1 MSIEFKQDTDIYN
14 TTKTEFNPKDFDNND
29 SNFENINV
37 NKTAVLKTLVLKS
50 PITYNNNKLLTYG
63 INDIGYI
70 QTTTNNTVYQI
81 TSNTLTQLFTFTPI
95 TFGIWNVYV
104 QFAINT
110 SSANTVGYRDFTVVL
125 GSAPT
130 NYLFRAFDR
139 TGTSFSGA
147 ATVLL
152 SCQYNFL
159 YVAETLEEILF
170 KISIIYSGTGTITIN
185 NVSLTPYVKAIR
197 IA

>member
-14 TTKTEFNPKDFDNND
+14 ITKTEYNPKDFDNND
-29 SNFENINV
+29 SNFENLYV

-95 TFGIWNVYV
+95 TYGIWNVFV
-104 QFAINT
+104 QFSINT
-110 SSANTVGYRDFTVVL
+110 VGGNTIGYRDFTVLL

-130 NYLFRAFDR
+130 NYIFRAYDR

-147 ATVLL
+147 NTVLL
-152 SCQYNFL
+152 SCEYNFL
-159 YVAETLEEILF
+159 YTAQTLEEILF
-170 KISIIYSGTGTITIN
+170 KISIIYSGTGTININ
-185 NVSLTPYVKAIR
+185 NVSLSPYVKAIR

>member
-29 SNFENINV
+29 SNFENLNV
-37 NKTAVLKTLVLKS
+37 NKTAVLKTLVLKN

-81 TSNTLTQLFTFTPI
+81 TSNSLTQLFTFTPI
-95 TFGIWNVYV
+95 TFGIWNVFV

-139 TGTSFSGA
+139 TGTSFSGS

-159 YVAETLEEILF
+159 YVAQTLEEILF
-170 KISIIYSGTGTITIN
+170 KISIIYSGTGTININ
-185 NVSLTPYVKAIR
+185 NVTLTPYVKAIR